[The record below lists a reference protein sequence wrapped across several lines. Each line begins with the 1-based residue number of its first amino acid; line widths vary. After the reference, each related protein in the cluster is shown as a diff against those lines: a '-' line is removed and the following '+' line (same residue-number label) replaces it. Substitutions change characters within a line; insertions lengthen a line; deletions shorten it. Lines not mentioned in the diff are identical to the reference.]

1 MSEWVSEFSGVEAAE
16 ASSDGANH
24 EATATAT
31 EKKDNGEMDSYA
43 MMIQYMTWS
52 MSFGGG
58 ALSFY

>member
-1 MSEWVSEFSGVEAAE
+1 MSEFSGVEAAE

-24 EATATAT
+24 EATAT

>member
-1 MSEWVSEFSGVEAAE
+1 MSLVELRQLKRRAME
-16 ASSDGANH
+16 R
-24 EATATAT
+24 TT